1 MAGNYIST
9 NMETGLDVKKALRN
23 INKYNPDS
31 FVWTEVPDT
40 EVIDLKSPTSNS
52 NIKDPGDYSILNYTN
67 GPSEIPEGMNPV
79 LLSLRNGKIC
89 VSANGNSYSLLE
101 TTVINTCEGII
112 SDTSRNWY
120 SICYGNGKFVT
131 IAYGKNFA
139 YSTDGINWTE
149 GSISNTSRSW
159 YSVCYGNDKFV
170 AIARNSKYFAY

>member
-67 GPSEIPEGMNPV
+67 GPSEIPEGMTPV
-79 LLSLRNGKIC
+79 LLSLRDGKIC

-101 TTVINTCEGII
+101 TTVVNTSEVSI
-112 SDTSRNWY
+112 SSTSRYWQ
-120 SICYGNGKFVT
+120 
-131 IAYGKNFA
+131 
-139 YSTDGINWTE
+139 
-149 GSISNTSRSW
+149 
-159 YSVCYGNDKFV
+159 SVCYGNDKFV
-170 AIARNSKYFAY
+170 AVAFNWDSYFAYYAKEYPTDLNYID

>member
-101 TTVINTCEGII
+101 TTVVNGYECNLCGTDKIEDYKF
-112 SDTSRNWY
+112 SVY
-120 SICYGNGKFVT
+120 ESIK
-131 IAYGKNFA
+131 
-139 YSTDGINWTE
+139 
-149 GSISNTSRSW
+149 
-159 YSVCYGNDKFV
+159 
-170 AIARNSKYFAY
+170 